1 MSLPTLIS
9 PMPPRGTNLAPARKS
24 AFTRAMRLTHERQYD
39 AIYLNKLRKTAHPL
53 VVFFQANSLPHP
65 RLGLA
70 VHRRLGTAV
79 LRNQLKRRM
88 RDAFKVSLALLA
100 HADGRNLDLIVQFR
114 TTTEAPTVEVC
125 RLALLQATAA
135 AWREIERRDRR
146 GPET

>member
-1 MSLPTLIS
+1 MS
-9 PMPPRGTNLAPARKS
+9 PRGTNLTPARKS
-24 AFTRAMRLTHERQYD
+24 AFTQAMRLTHERQYD
-39 AIYLNKLRKTAHPL
+39 AIYFNKLRKTAHPL
-53 VVFFQANSLPHP
+53 VVFFQVNLLSHP

-88 RDAFKVSLALLA
+88 REAFKDSFSQLA

-114 TTTEAPTVEVC
+114 SIAEAPTVEVC
-125 RLALLQATAA
+125 KQALIQATAA

-146 GPET
+146 QAETP

>member
-1 MSLPTLIS
+1 ML
-9 PMPPRGTNLAPARKS
+9 PRGTNLAPARKS

-53 VVFFQANSLPHP
+53 VIFFQTNSLPHP

-88 RDAFKVSLALLA
+88 RDAFKNSLSQLA
-100 HADGRNLDLIVQFR
+100 HTDGRNLDLIVQFR
-114 TTTEAPTVEVC
+114 TTTEAPTVEIC
-125 RLALLQATAA
+125 KQALLQASAA

-146 GPET
+146 SLET